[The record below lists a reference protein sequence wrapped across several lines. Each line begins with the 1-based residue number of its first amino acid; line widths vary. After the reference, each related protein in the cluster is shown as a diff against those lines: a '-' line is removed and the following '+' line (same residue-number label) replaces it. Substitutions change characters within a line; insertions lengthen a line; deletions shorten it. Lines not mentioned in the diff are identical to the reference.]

1 MANEASDKKTIS
13 STDNF
18 CVVGVGASS
27 GGLDAFKQLVK
38 HIPSDSGLAFILVQ
52 HLDPNHDSI
61 LVEIIRKV
69 ALIPVHEI
77 TNNVLIEAN
86 NIYVMPSNKL
96 LTANDGVLNLEPRSL
111 DAHENSY
118 PIDLFLISLAKVYQT
133 QAIGVVLS
141 GTGMDGTRGLD
152 AIKKYGGVTFAQKLE
167 TAAYA
172 GMPESAINANVVD
185 FELNPEDIIKNL
197 LGIQQTILTTM
208 PRKIS
213 PELKADEFAF
223 ATILRMLDSRKGL
236 DFTYYKQT
244 TIKRRIARRM
254 ALKNYSKIQ
263 DYVKHLEVNEAEVD
277 LLFQD
282 ILIPVTE
289 FFRDPKVF
297 EFLQQTALPALMKNK
312 TINEPLRIWTVGC
325 STGQE
330 TYSMAMLVHEFFE
343 QQNQRVKI
351 QVFATDIS
359 ELVIM
364 RARTGFYTP
373 SEVADISPERLAK
386 FFTKTE
392 SGYQIN
398 KTIRDICVFAIHNM
412 LTNPPFAGI
421 DLISCRNVLIY
432 MDTFLQRKAMATFHY
447 SLNEKGMLLL
457 GRSESSGDSS
467 DLFSSFSES
476 DKVYTRNL
484 VPGRYIHIAAKRR
497 AEFLA
502 NGNIKA
508 LQAERPKD
516 DFQKNAENIILAKSP
531 DGVIVNDNL
540 EIVHFRGTTGNW
552 IEPGAGK
559 PSLNVLKIIKRELTI
574 ELRSLINKAKNTRK
588 AARKDGIVMQAGSS
602 QKLVS
607 IEVVPLLDT
616 INLYFLVL
624 FENTGELPHPEVSKG
639 NGNVAMAAGEFR
651 SQQLEKELLQTR
663 EDMRTITE
671 DQEAGNEELL
681 SANEELLSGSEEL
694 RSLNEELEISKEEL
708 QSTVEELSVSN
719 QELAFRIDQ
728 LSYSRSYSEAI
739 ISTIREPLLV
749 LDHELKVKSANN
761 AFYKSF
767 LYDQKQT
774 EGKFFYE
781 LDDRQW
787 DIPDLRSMLERTLTE
802 ETFFESFE
810 LKMQSSTLGS
820 RVLILN
826 ARRILSLGN
835 NEQLVLVV
843 IEDVTERRTWE
854 NSLKEN
860 AEHLRGILE
869 SSPQMSS
876 TALPNGKVDY
886 YNGYFLSYIG
896 ISLDEA
902 LSHGWE
908 SFAHPDDLSFAAK
921 AWEHSIATGEEFYA
935 ELRFKRHD
943 GEYRWHISRALPTW
957 NAEGKI
963 MSWVGTASDIH
974 DQKLFAEELEKQ
986 VRSRTL
992 SLKQAIIDLEHSN
1005 KNLQQFAF
1013 IASHDLQEPLRKIQ
1027 TFSSLLA
1034 DNFKDQLPTGASA
1047 LVAKISASANRMTSL
1062 IRDVLNFSSIDKEA
1076 NAFTSTDL
1084 NQIMSN
1090 VIGDFSL
1097 LIEEKMARIQ
1107 VRDLPIIDAI
1117 PVQVNQLFYNLVSN
1131 ALKFAGNGMS
1141 PEINIT
1147 SRVLPSF
1154 EVAKYPHL
1162 DKNVSYIEI
1171 LFEDNGIG
1179 FEQKYSEKIFE
1190 IFQRLDNRSLYSG
1203 TGIGLAL
1210 CKKIVAIHD
1219 GEIFVESR
1227 PNEGA
1232 LFHVILP
1239 VKRNNSREIMAAT
1252 IAPAVT

>member
-1 MANEASDKKTIS
+1 MANETIENATTLP
-13 STDNF
+13 TDNF

-38 HIPSDSGLAFILVQ
+38 HIPVDSGLAFILVQ

-77 TNNVLIEAN
+77 THNLHIEAN
-86 NIYVMPSNKL
+86 HIYVIPSNKL
-96 LTANDGVLNLEPRSL
+96 LTADEGVLHLEARSL

-118 PIDLFLISLAKVYQT
+118 PIDLFLISLAEIYQT

-152 AIKKYGGVTFAQKLE
+152 AIKKHGGITFAQKLE
-167 TAAYA
+167 TAAYP

-185 FELNPEDIIKNL
+185 FELAPAEIIKNL
-197 LGIQQTILTTM
+197 LGIQQTILTSM

-213 PELKADEFAF
+213 SEMKADEISFAK
-223 ATILRMLDSRKGL
+223 ILGMLESRKGL

-254 ALKNYSKIQ
+254 ALRNFAKVN
-263 DYVKHLEVNEAEVD
+263 DYVNHLELNGSELD

-289 FFRDPKVF
+289 FFRDVKVF
-297 EFLQQTALPALMKNK
+297 EFLRQTALPAILKSK
-312 TINEPLRIWTVGC
+312 SDHESLRIWTVGC
-325 STGQE
+325 SSGQE
-330 TYSMAMLVHEFFE
+330 TYSLAMLLHEYFE
-343 QQNQRVKI
+343 QTSQRVKVQI
-351 QVFATDIS
+351 FATDIS
-359 ELVIM
+359 EVAIM

-373 SEVADISPERLAK
+373 SEVEVISPERLAK
-386 FFTKTE
+386 FFTRTE

-398 KTIRDICVFAIHNM
+398 KAIRDICVFAIHNI

-432 MDTFLQRKAMATFHY
+432 METFLQRKAMATFHY

-476 DKVYTRNL
+476 DKLYTRNL

-497 AEFLA
+497 AEFLS
-502 NGNIKA
+502 NGNMKA

-516 DFQKNAENIILAKSP
+516 DFQKNAETVILAKSP
-531 DGVIVNDNL
+531 NGVIVNDHL

-552 IEPGAGK
+552 IEPAPGK
-559 PSLNVLKIIKRELTI
+559 PSLNVLKIAKRELTV
-574 ELRSLINKAKNTRK
+574 ELRSLINKAKTSK
-588 AARKDGIVMQAGSS
+588 KPVRKDGIVMQLASS
-602 QKLVS
+602 KKIVS

-616 INLYFLVL
+616 INLYFLIL
-624 FENTGELPHPEVSKG
+624 FEDTGELINSEIPKG
-639 NGNVAMAAGEFR
+639 NGQRMMTPGEVR

-739 ISTIREPLLV
+739 ITTIREPLLV
-749 LDHELKVKSANN
+749 LDHELKIKSANT
-761 AFYKSF
+761 AFYKAF

-781 LDDRQW
+781 LDNHQW
-787 DIPDLRSMLERTLTE
+787 DNRELRSMLERTLTE
-802 ETFFESFE
+802 EGFFESFE
-810 LKMQSSTLGS
+810 LEITSSALGN

-826 ARRILSLGN
+826 ARRIMGLGS

-843 IEDVTERRTWE
+843 VEDVTERRLLE
-854 NSLKEN
+854 NSLKEH
-860 AEHLRGILE
+860 AAHFRGILE

-876 TALPNGKVDY
+876 TALPDGTVDY
-886 YNGYFLSYIG
+886 YNSYFLNYIG
-896 ISLDEA
+896 ANLDEA
-902 LSHGWE
+902 IEHGWAT
-908 SFAHPDDLSFAAK
+908 FVHPDDLPSAAT
-921 AWEHSIATGEEFYA
+921 AWNHSVTSGEEFYQ

-957 NAEGKI
+957 NSEGKI
-963 MSWVGTASDIH
+963 LSWVGTASDIQ
-974 DQKLFAEELEKQ
+974 DQKLFTEELEKQ
-986 VRSRTL
+986 IRTRTL
-992 SLKQAIIDLEHSN
+992 SLSQAIIDLEHSN
-1005 KNLQQFAF
+1005 KNLEQFAF

-1027 TFSSLLA
+1027 TFSSMLANTYKNDFSPGANALLA
-1034 DNFKDQLPTGASA
+1034 KINASSIRMSA
-1047 LVAKISASANRMTSL
+1047 LIQ
-1062 IRDVLNFSSIDKEA
+1062 DVLNFSSIDKET
-1076 NAFTSTDL
+1076 NAFGASDL
-1084 NQIMSN
+1084 NLIINN

-1097 LIEEKMARIQ
+1097 LIEEKLARIE
-1107 VRDLPIIDAI
+1107 VGKLPVVDAI
-1117 PVQVNQLFYNLVSN
+1117 PMQVNQLFYNLVSN
-1131 ALKFAGNGMS
+1131 GLKFAKKDV
-1141 PEINIT
+1141 PPQINIT
-1147 SRVLPSF
+1147 ARHLPAF
-1154 EVAKYPHL
+1154 EVAKYSHL
-1162 DKNVSYIEI
+1162 NKNVAYVEI

-1190 IFQRLDNRSLYSG
+1190 IFQRLDTQKLFSG

-1210 CKKIVAIHD
+1210 CKKIVGNHD

-1227 PNEGA
+1227 PGEGS

-1239 VKRNNSREIMAAT
+1239 AKRNY
-1252 IAPAVT
+1252 PD